1 MIKETVDIVEEL
13 ISQLDIIVKFK
24 SIVDNGDGTYT
35 IETCNTGYLFPCY
48 EFEIAGVNY
57 KVLNE
62 IGKDF
67 VFNERF
73 TIKGNIV
80 PTVTEITLDSLKYYH
95 GTVIATKEELARKE
109 LSSDKFPMAFLL
121 EILEDDFNNVFDAIV
136 DRNSQ
141 LRLYF
146 LSETDEN
153 NWNTNEH
160 YEFSI
165 KPMRNLLYKF
175 IAHLNESVM
184 IGDIDSYR
192 AINHAKFGVYV
203 PSKGGHT
210 ERIFND
216 KLSGVELRIDL
227 PILKSGVCCPC

>member
-1 MIKETVDIVEEL
+1 MIKETVDIVKEL
-13 ISQLDIIVKFK
+13 ISGLVIKVEFKTII
-24 SIVDNGDGTYT
+24 DNNDGTYT
-35 IETCNTGYLFPCY
+35 VTTCNTGYLFPCY
-48 EFEIAGVNY
+48 EFKIYGVNY

-62 IGKDF
+62 TGKEF
-67 VFNERF
+67 VFNEQF
-73 TIKGNIV
+73 TIKGNVI
-80 PTVTEITLDSLKYYH
+80 PTVTEIVLDSLKYYH

-121 EILEDDFNNVFDAIV
+121 EILEDDFNNVYDSRI

-141 LRLYF
+141 LRLFF

-153 NWNTNEH
+153 NWDTNEH

-175 IAHLNESVM
+175 IAHLNESII

-192 AINHAKFGVYV
+192 AINHAKFGVFV
-203 PSKGGHT
+203 SAKGGHT

>member
-121 EILEDDFNNVFDAIV
+121 EILEDDFNNVFDARI

-192 AINHAKFGVYV
+192 AINHAKFGVFV
-203 PSKGGHT
+203 SSKGGHT